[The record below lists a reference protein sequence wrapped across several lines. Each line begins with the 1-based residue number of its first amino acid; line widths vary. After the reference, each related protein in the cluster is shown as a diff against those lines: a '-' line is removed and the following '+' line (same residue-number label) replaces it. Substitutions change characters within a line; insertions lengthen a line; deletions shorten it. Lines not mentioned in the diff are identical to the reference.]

1 MKVKVLDT
9 KAEVIEEIT
18 LSNDVFGIE
27 PNDTL
32 LAQYVR
38 VFSINQR
45 QGTSS
50 TKTRAE
56 VSGGG
61 KKPWRQKGTG
71 RARHGSIRS
80 PIWVGGGIAHG
91 PRPYKPSLKMP
102 KKMRVL
108 AFKSAL
114 SYKFKDK
121 QAIVLDKVK
130 FEKPSTKNMVEI
142 LKKLKIESS
151 ALLVWFKKD
160 ENLVKSASNISTL
173 NTKFAGSLN
182 TYDLLKSDNIIFIKD
197 AVLDIEKK
205 YLGKKEGNKDEDK

>member
-1 MKVKVLDT
+1 MKVKVLNT

-18 LSNDVFGIE
+18 LSDDVFGIE
-27 PNDTL
+27 PNESL
-32 LAQYVR
+32 LAQSIR

-61 KKPWRQKGTG
+61 KKPWKQKGTG

-91 PRPYKPSLKMP
+91 PRPYKPTLKMP
-102 KKMRVL
+102 KKMKIL

-121 QAIVLDKVK
+121 KVTILDKVK
-130 FEKPSTKNMVEI
+130 FEKPSTKNLAEI
-142 LKKLKIESS
+142 LKKLKIEGKV
-151 ALLVWFKKD
+151 LLVWLIKD
-160 ENLVKSASNISTL
+160 ENLVKSASNITVL
-173 NTKFAGSLN
+173 NTKSAGSLN
-182 TYDLLKSDNIIFIKD
+182 TYDLLRSKNIIFLKD

-205 YLGKKEGNKDEDK
+205 YLGKKEGQEDEDK

>member
-18 LSNDVFGIE
+18 LSDDVFGIE

-108 AFKSAL
+108 AFKSVL

-121 QAIVLDKVK
+121 QVIVLDKVK
-130 FEKPSTKNMVEI
+130 FEKPSTKTMVEI

-160 ENLVKSASNISTL
+160 ENLVKSASNISSL

>member
-18 LSNDVFGIE
+18 LSDDVFGIE

-91 PRPYKPSLKMP
+91 PRPYKPNLKMP
-102 KKMRVL
+102 KRMRVL

-121 QAIVLDKVK
+121 KVTILDKVK
-130 FEKPSTKNMVEI
+130 FEKPSTKTMVEI

-160 ENLVKSASNISTL
+160 ENLVKSASNILSL

>member
-1 MKVKVLDT
+1 MKVKVLNT
-9 KAEVIEEIT
+9 KAEVVEEIT
-18 LSNDVFGIE
+18 LSDDVFGIE
-27 PNDTL
+27 PNEPL
-32 LAQYVR
+32 LAQYIR

-61 KKPWRQKGTG
+61 KKPWKQKGTG

-91 PRPYKPSLKMP
+91 PRPYKPSLKMS
-102 KKMRVL
+102 KKMRIL

-121 QAIVLDKVK
+121 RVTVLDEVK
-130 FEKPSTKNMVEI
+130 FEKPSTKNLAEI
-142 LKKLKIESS
+142 LKKLKIEGNT
-151 ALLVWFKKD
+151 LLVWFKKD
-160 ENLVKSASNISTL
+160 ENLVKSASNISVL
-173 NTKFAGSLN
+173 NTKSVASLN
-182 TYDLLKSDNIIFIKD
+182 GYDLLRSQNIIFMKD

-205 YLGKKEGNKDEDK
+205 YLDKKEGQKDEDK

>member
-18 LSNDVFGIE
+18 LSDDVFGIE

-108 AFKSAL
+108 AFKSVL

-121 QAIVLDKVK
+121 QVIVLDKVK
-130 FEKPSTKNMVEI
+130 FEKPSTKTMVEI
-142 LKKLKIESS
+142 LKKLKIEST

-160 ENLVKSASNISTL
+160 ENLVKSASNILSL

-182 TYDLLKSDNIIFIKD
+182 TCDLLKSDNIIFIKD

>member
-121 QAIVLDKVK
+121 RVIVLDKVK
-130 FEKPSTKNMVEI
+130 FEKPSTKTMVEI

-151 ALLVWFKKD
+151 TLLVWFKKD
-160 ENLVKSASNISTL
+160 ENLVKSASNISNL